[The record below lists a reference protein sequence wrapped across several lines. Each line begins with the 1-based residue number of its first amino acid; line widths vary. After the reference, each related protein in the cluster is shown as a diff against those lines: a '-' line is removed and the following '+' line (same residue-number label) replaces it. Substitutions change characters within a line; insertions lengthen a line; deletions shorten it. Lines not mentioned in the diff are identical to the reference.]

1 MAFRKQYKRFYKKK
15 AKFSKNNLYRNRSSK
30 KQALQIYRLNR
41 KINYIE
47 KKTKPEISE
56 GIFSTT
62 LSSEFL
68 EKNSAQLQETT
79 DLFKTLKTNM
89 KGELVRLQNIRIYG
103 GFTSNLNEYPKDF
116 TILSSYIRL
125 IVLQNKTENQTF
137 PGEPLL
143 SRASTGLSCIRS
155 PYMSGFS
162 QTCRILYDRVYKI
175 DHDTPE
181 KTFSFNIKKMNNLRK
196 LLYNNTATYT
206 GDIKIYAYM
215 YSKTGLFDEGSFP
228 GTSTVIKCNL
238 NAKIVYID
246 EN

>member
-1 MAFRKQYKRFYKKK
+1 MAFRKQYKRYYKKK

-56 GIFSTT
+56 DLFSTT

-68 EKNSAQLQETT
+68 EKNSAQLQYTN
-79 DLFKTLKTNM
+79 DLFKTLKSKM
-89 KGELVRLQNIRIYG
+89 KGELIRLQNIRIYG
-103 GFTSNLNEYPKDF
+103 GFTSNLNEYPVDF
-116 TILSSYIRL
+116 NTLSSYIRL
-125 IVLQNKTENQTF
+125 IILQNKTENQAF

-162 QTCRILYDRVYKI
+162 QSCRILYDRVYKI
-175 DHDTPE
+175 DSDTPE

-196 LLYNNTATYT
+196 LLYNNTSTYT

-228 GTSTVIKCNL
+228 GTATNIKCNL